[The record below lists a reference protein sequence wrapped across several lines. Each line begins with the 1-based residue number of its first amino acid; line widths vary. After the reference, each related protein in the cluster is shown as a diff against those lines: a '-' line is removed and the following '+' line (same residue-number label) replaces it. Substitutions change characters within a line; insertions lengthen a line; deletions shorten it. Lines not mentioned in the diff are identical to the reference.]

1 MSKRKSPSVWVM
13 TAEFEPHIIGG
24 LGTVATDLTKALKK
38 LKVKVKVI
46 TKSRSKSTAST
57 EKKGMKVVGI
67 PMINRYYK
75 PVRASY
81 RPKKTLQLI
90 NRLFPKKPHVLHV
103 HSPEFAG
110 TAALFKKKYHI
121 PILYTCHS
129 LVAME
134 GGKHHKWSMLQA
146 LLFRNADK
154 IVVPS
159 TWLKMQIKKRYPSA
173 ASKTLVIPNGVQI
186 FSKGTKVPSHQL
198 LFVGRLIKD
207 KGIEPLI
214 HSISKLS
221 KKNKRVHLNTIGG
234 GSPKYHKRLKK
245 IAKKDGVSSKISW
258 LGALPHKKV
267 LKLYNR
273 NGAVVVPSKQ
283 ESFCLV
289 ALEAL
294 ANGIPLVST
303 RAGGLKEFVNKR
315 NALVIKAVKAKEI
328 AQAIK
333 QMWGNP
339 GKTKKRIKQGKL
351 TAKKYNWQTIAK
363 EYKNVISRLRR

>member
-1 MSKRKSPSVWVM
+1 MS
-13 TAEFEPHIIGG
+13 TEFEPYIIGG
-24 LGTVATDLTKALKK
+24 LGTVATGLAKALKK

-46 TKSRSKSTAST
+46 TKGRSKSTAST
-57 EKKGMKVVGI
+57 KKKGIKIVRI
-67 PMINRYYK
+67 PMNKRYYK
-75 PVRASY
+75 QARASY

-90 NRLFPKKPHVLHV
+90 NRLFPNKPHVLHV

-110 TAALFKKKYHI
+110 TAVLFNKKHHI

-129 LVAME
+129 LVSME
-134 GGKHHKWSMLQA
+134 GSKHHKWSTLQA
-146 LLFRNADK
+146 LLFRHADK

-159 TWLKMQIKKRYPSA
+159 TWLKKQIKKRFPSA
-173 ASKTLVIPNGVQI
+173 ASKILVIPNGVQVV
-186 FSKGTKVPSHQL
+186 SKGTKVPSHNL
-198 LFVGRLIKD
+198 LFVGRLIKN

-221 KKNKRVHLNTIGG
+221 KKNKRVHLNIIGG
-234 GSPKYHKRLKK
+234 GSQKYRKRLKK
-245 IAKKDGVSSKISW
+245 MAKKDGVSSKLSW

-303 RAGGLKEFVNKR
+303 RAGGLKEFVNER
-315 NALVIKAVKAKEI
+315 NAQIIKAVKAKEI

-333 QMWGNP
+333 KMWENP
-339 GKTKKRIKQGKL
+339 QKTRKRIKQGKL
-351 TAKKYNWQTIAK
+351 TANKYNWKIIAK
-363 EYKNVISRLRR
+363 KYKNVISRLS